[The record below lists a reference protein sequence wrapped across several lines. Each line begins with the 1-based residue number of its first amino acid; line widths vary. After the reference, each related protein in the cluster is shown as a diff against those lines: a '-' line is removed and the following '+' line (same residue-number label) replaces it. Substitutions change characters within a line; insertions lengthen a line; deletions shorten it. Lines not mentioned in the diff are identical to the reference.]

1 MKNAAI
7 IIILVLLLVYPLFGQ
22 KVTKSGTTAASFL
35 TIDAG
40 VRGSGM
46 GSAFVSVSDDIGSM
60 YWNPAGIA
68 RLQMKQAAFTNIH
81 WIADILFN
89 YAAIAV
95 PVGPVGTMGINASF
109 LTTDDMMVTTVQ
121 DPEGTGETFHV
132 GSYAFGL
139 NYAKTLTDRFSI
151 GFNVKFIQERI
162 YHSSAQGVAFDIGTL
177 FDTQFQG
184 LRIGMSISNYGTKMQ
199 MSGRDMIIQT
209 DIDPL
214 KHGNNENIN
223 ANLRADAYDLPLL
236 FRVGVSIDVLKGLYS
251 SHLILSVDALH
262 PNDNLE
268 SVNMGAEYLFNNMAA
283 LRCGYKSLFKPD
295 SEEGLCFGGGLN
307 LKVLAQTTLHIDYAW
322 GDFGILNDVQKFS
335 IGLTF

>member
-1 MKNAAI
+1 ME
-7 IIILVLLLVYPLFGQ
+7 F
-22 KVTKSGTTAASFL
+22 
-35 TIDAG
+35 
-40 VRGSGM
+40 
-46 GSAFVSVSDDIGSM
+46 
-60 YWNPAGIA
+60 
-68 RLQMKQAAFTNIH
+68 
-81 WIADILFN
+81 
-89 YAAIAV
+89 
-95 PVGPVGTMGINASF
+95 
-109 LTTDDMMVTTVQ
+109 
-121 DPEGTGETFHV
+121 
-132 GSYAFGL
+132 
-139 NYAKTLTDRFSI
+139 
-151 GFNVKFIQERI
+151 
-162 YHSSAQGVAFDIGTL
+162 

-307 LKVLAQTTLHIDYAW
+307 LKVLTQTTLHIDYAW